1 MSKIAD
7 YLQEHLVG
15 EVMTSA
21 DARRYFSTDA
31 SIFSV
36 LPAIVVYP
44 RNENDVR
51 KAARFTWQLAE
62 RDRKIPITARGLGS
76 DLTGA
81 ALGAGVVIVFPAH
94 QHRILELDTKS
105 GDVTVE
111 PGITYG
117 KLQQTL
123 LTHGRFLP
131 PCPASAEYSTIGG
144 AIANNAGGE
153 RSYKYGTTR
162 DFVTRLRVVLAN
174 GEVIETGRISKR
186 ELNKKLGLSSMEG
199 EIYRQLDALIEENRE
214 VIAKIPCN
222 VVRNNAGYALAE
234 VKRKDGSFDLTPLLV
249 GSQGTLALVTEVT
262 LSTELYAPGTT
273 DIMATCKDAANAQE
287 VLTALRALSDKPS
300 SIEMVDGQTLGLVR
314 AINPA
319 FLKEDFDASNVV
331 LFVECDNPVER
342 SQKRLVKK
350 IRKILDKHDVPYRV
364 ESEQAGREELRRV
377 RAATTTIL
385 THSDG
390 QAKPLPIID
399 DAAVSPDKLADF
411 MAAARDL
418 FAQHDLEVAL
428 WGHAGDG
435 VVHAQPMFNI
445 AELGDRQKIFK
456 LVDQYYQ
463 LVISMGG
470 STTGEY
476 GDGRLRGAL
485 LPTLYGAEIY
495 ELFTKTKHIF
505 DPHGTFNPG
514 VKIGATL
521 EDAKHLLRSD
531 YDLGHIYSHMP
542 RS

>member
-1 MSKIAD
+1 MSKVAD

-21 DARRYFSTDA
+21 DARHYFSTDA

-36 LPAIVVYP
+36 LPAIIVYP

-51 KAARFTWQLAE
+51 KVARFTWQLAE

-81 ALGAGVVIVFPAH
+81 ALGSGVVVVFPAH
-94 QHRILELDTKS
+94 QHRILELDSKT
-105 GDVTVE
+105 GEVTVE

-131 PCPASAEYSTIGG
+131 PSPVSMEYSTIGG
-144 AIANNAGGE
+144 AVANNASGE

-162 DFVTRLRVVLAN
+162 DFVSRLRVVLAN

-186 ELNKKLGLSSMEG
+186 ELNKKLGLSGMEG
-199 EIYRQLDALIEENRE
+199 DVYRQLDGLIEENRE
-214 VIAKIPCN
+214 VIAKISRD
-222 VVRNNAGYALAE
+222 VVRNNAGYALAD

-249 GSQGTLALVTEVT
+249 GSQGTLGLVTEVT
-262 LSTELYAPGTT
+262 LNTEPYAPQAT
-273 DIMATCKDAANAQE
+273 DIMATCKDVASAQK
-287 VLTALRALSDKPS
+287 VLTALRALPDKPS
-300 SIEMVDGQTLGLVR
+300 SIEMVDGHTFSLVKT
-314 AINPA
+314 INPA
-319 FLKEDFDASNVV
+319 FLKDDFDSSNIV
-331 LFVECDNPVER
+331 LFIECDNPADR
-342 SQKRLVKK
+342 SRKRLVKK
-350 IRKILDKHDVPYRV
+350 ISKILDKHDVVYRT
-364 ESEQAGREELRRV
+364 ESEQTGREELRRV
-377 RAATTTIL
+377 RAATAAAL

-399 DAAVSPDKLADF
+399 DAALPVTKLADF
-411 MAAARDL
+411 ITAARDL
-418 FAQHDLEVAL
+418 FVQHGLDVTL

-456 LVDQYYQ
+456 LIDQYYR
-463 LVISMGG
+463 LVIDMGG

-476 GDGRLRGAL
+476 GDGRLRGAF
-485 LPTLYGAEIY
+485 LPALYGAEIHQ
-495 ELFTKTKHIF
+495 LFTKTKHIF
-505 DPHGTFNPG
+505 DPYGTFNPG

-521 EDAKHLLRSD
+521 DSAKRSLRSE

>member
-1 MSKIAD
+1 MSKVAD

-21 DARRYFSTDA
+21 DARHYFSTDA

-36 LPAIVVYP
+36 SPAIVVYP

-62 RDRKIPITARGLGS
+62 RGRKIPVTARGLGS

-81 ALGAGVVIVFPAH
+81 ALGSGIVIVFPAH

-105 GDVTVE
+105 GEVTVE

-131 PCPASAEYSTIGG
+131 PCPVSAEYSTIGG
-144 AIANNAGGE
+144 AVANNAGGE

-199 EIYRQLDALIEENRE
+199 EIYRRLDALIEENRDI
-214 VIAKIPCN
+214 IAAISRS
-222 VVRNNAGYALAE
+222 VTRNNAGYALAE

-249 GSQGTLALVTEVT
+249 GSQGTLGLVTEVT
-262 LSTELYAPGTT
+262 LATELYTPQTT
-273 DIMATCKDAANAQE
+273 DIMATCKDAASAQE
-287 VLTALRALSDKPS
+287 VLGALRALSDKPS
-300 SIEMVDGQTLGLVR
+300 SIDMIDGRALDMVKTV
-314 AINPA
+314 NPA
-319 FLKEDFDASNVV
+319 FLKDDFDSANVI
-331 LFVECDNPVER
+331 LFVECDNPAER
-342 SQKRLVKK
+342 GQKRLVKK
-350 IRKILDKHDVPYRV
+350 IRKILDKHGVTYRV
-364 ESEQAGREELRRV
+364 ESEQAGREELHRI
-377 RAATTTIL
+377 RAATTTVL

-399 DAAVSPDKLADF
+399 DAAVPAEKLADF

-418 FAQHDLEVAL
+418 FAQYDMDVAL

-456 LVDQYYQ
+456 LVDQYYR
-463 LVISMGG
+463 LVIDMGG

-495 ELFTKTKHIF
+495 ELFVKTKHVF

-521 EDAKHLLRSD
+521 DDAKHSLRSD